1 MTEVARR
8 RVYLHTARWTS
19 LGLSLVEAMFLGRP
33 IVAVASTMTPMVVP
47 AEAGVVSADI
57 DTLGGAAEGF
67 VADHGSAVAAGKA
80 AREYATSHFG
90 IERFLAEWDALI
102 EEVCR

>member
-1 MTEVARR
+1 
-8 RVYLHTARWTS
+8 
-19 LGLSLVEAMFLGRP
+19 
-33 IVAVASTMTPMVVP
+33 
-47 AEAGVVSADI
+47 
-57 DTLGGAAEGF
+57 
-67 VADHGSAVAAGKA
+67 VAAGKA